1 MHQAASFE
9 GNITDDNFMSNTD
22 ILVGVIRYK
31 RARVT
36 ASHGYSSRDVSLKLT
51 TTRNKILTN
60 VLLDTTTNN
69 IGQLEIVVFSSISI
83 GSVFKYQYLHITSSA
98 NQKIHSSKFH
108 RKISSMRLVQQRE
121 NLHPDIIQV

>member
-9 GNITDDNFMSNTD
+9 GNITDNNFMSNTD

-60 VLLDTTTNN
+60 VLLDTTMNN

-83 GSVFKYQYLHITSSA
+83 GVYHYFSILLICISPLPLIKKFIPQNSIGKSA
-98 NQKIHSSKFH
+98 
-108 RKISSMRLVQQRE
+108 L
-121 NLHPDIIQV
+121 